1 MLRGTGMIENYL
13 GILESSLEK
22 KVAVLHEIEDYNDE
36 QEQLLKQEKVS
47 MEELD
52 ANMEKKDVLIQKLT
66 DLDEGFETLYERI
79 REQLVAN
86 KDAYKEQIKRIQGLI
101 TQVTDK
107 SVSIQVQESRN
118 KKLIEDYF
126 LKERSQIRQGRKASK
141 TAYSYYKSMSNVD
154 DVSNS
159 ILDQKK

>member
-1 MLRGTGMIENYL
+1 MIENYL
-13 GILESSLEK
+13 EILEDSLKK
-22 KVAVLHEIEDYNDE
+22 KVVVLDEIEDYNSK

-52 ANMEKKDVLIQKLT
+52 ANMEEKDGLIQKLT

-79 REQLVAN
+79 REQLLTN

-101 TQVTDK
+101 SQVTDK
-107 SVSIQVQESRN
+107 SVSIQAQESRN
-118 KKLIEDYF
+118 KRLIEDYF
-126 LKERSQIRQGRKASK
+126 VKEKNQIRQGRQASK
-141 TAYSYYKSMSNVD
+141 TAYNYYKSMSNVD
-154 DVSNS
+154 DVSLS